1 MREKY
6 DAFKAAGAE
15 VLEVSVDSVHSQTRW
30 AQDLGGVPFPIM
42 SDFHPKGAVATA
54 YGVYNEETG
63 MARRASFIIDM
74 RGLVTHAVVYEP
86 GKRPDMNVLLGVV
99 ADS

>member
-6 DAFKAAGAE
+6 DELKAAGAE
-15 VLEVSVDSVHSQTRW
+15 VLEVSVDSVHSQARW
-30 AQDLGGVPFPIM
+30 AQDLGGVPYPIL
-42 SDFHPKGAVATA
+42 SDFHPKGAVAAA

-63 MARRASFIIDM
+63 TARRSSFIIDL
-74 RGLVTHAVVYEP
+74 RGLVTHVVVYET

>member
-54 YGVYNEETG
+54 YGVYNEATG